1 MTIDPVCGKWIVEKK
16 AKAATFY
23 QGRIFYFCSEKDRDR
38 FDADP
43 EAYASK
49 VKGGALRIGVMGAA
63 SGEFPPGVAEA
74 ARELGAA
81 AARKGLVLVTGA
93 APGLPWESARGAQAE
108 GGLSVGISPALSL
121 DEHLNFYKSPA
132 DHFDVMIYT
141 GSGLMGR
148 EIVNIRSS
156 DMVAIINGHSG
167 TLGEFAIAYDEG
179 KLIGVLEGSGGI
191 ADIVPQLVETINKD
205 TGALMVYERDPAT
218 LIDRMIEE
226 YVGRHFKH
234 PSVFVHNDYDKKGGV
249 RRAEMEAG

>member
-1 MTIDPVCGKWIVEKK
+1 MTIDPVCGTWIVEKK

-23 QGRIFYFCSEKDRDR
+23 AGRIFYFCSEKDRDR
-38 FDADP
+38 FEADP

-49 VKGGALRIGVMGAA
+49 VKSGALRIGIMGAA
-63 SGEFPPGVAEA
+63 SGYFPPGVVEA

-81 AARKGLVLVTGA
+81 AARKKLVVVTGA

-108 GGLSVGISPALSL
+108 GGLSIGISPALSL
-121 DEHLNFYKSPA
+121 DEHVNFYKSPA

-156 DMVAIINGHSG
+156 DMVVIINGHSG

-191 ADIVPQLVETINKD
+191 AAMVPQLVEVIDKD
-205 TGALMVYERDPAT
+205 TGSFLVYDRDPAT
-218 LIDRMIEE
+218 LIDRLIEE

-234 PSVFVHNDYDKKGGV
+234 PSVFVQNDYEKKGGV
-249 RRAEMEAG
+249 RREDVGAG

>member
-1 MTIDPVCGKWIVEKK
+1 MTIDPVCGKWIIESK

-23 QGRIFYFCSEKDRDR
+23 QGRIFYFCSQKDRDR

-43 EAYASK
+43 EAFAAK
-49 VKGGALRIGVMGAA
+49 VKGGALRLGVMGAA

-81 AARKGLVLVTGA
+81 AARKGLVVVTGA
-93 APGLPWESARGAQAE
+93 APGLPWESARGAQEE

-191 ADIVPQLVETINKD
+191 ADIVPQLVEAIDKD
-205 TGALMVYERDPAT
+205 TGSLLVYDRDPT
-218 LIDRMIEE
+218 VLVDRLIEE

-234 PSVFVHNDYDKKGGV
+234 PSVFVQNSYEKKGGV
-249 RRAEMEAG
+249 RRSEVGAG